1 MNPTDKSYLYAGLAV
16 LLWSTV
22 ATSFKLGLSELD
34 FIQLIF
40 YASAT
45 SVVVLFIILLLQN
58 KVKLLAHQSRNQWLN
73 SLALGAFNPLF
84 YYLVLFK
91 AYSLLPAQLA
101 QPLNMVWPIVL
112 TLLSVPLLGQKI
124 GRWSI
129 AGLLISFAGVVFI
142 SSQGGL
148 KGFQNTSLT
157 GVMLALGS
165 SVFWSLYW
173 ILNVRDNRDD
183 VIKLFLNFLFGLLFL
198 TVVMYFFSDFNVRPG
213 KGLYAAIYV
222 GIFEVGVT
230 YVFWMKAMKLSTNN
244 ARIGNLVFLTPFISF
259 IFIRFI
265 LKETL
270 FITTFIGLA
279 FIVAGIFVQKFDKK
293 KYSRRLVGNKTKTI
307 ENRR

>member
-1 MNPTDKSYLYAGLAV
+1 MNSTNRSYFFAGLAV

-40 YASAT
+40 FASAT
-45 SVVVLFIILLLQN
+45 SVVVLFTILAIQGKVRLLL
-58 KVKLLAHQSRNQWLN
+58 HQTRSQWFY
-73 SLALGAFNPLF
+73 SIFLGAFNPLF

-129 AGLLISFAGVVFI
+129 AGLFISFAGVVFI

-148 KGFQNTSLT
+148 SGFQNTSFT
-157 GVMLALGS
+157 GVLLALGS

-173 ILNVRDNRDD
+173 ILNVRDNRDG
-183 VIKLFLNFLFGLLFL
+183 VLKLFLNFLFGLLFL
-198 TVVMYFFSDFNVRPG
+198 TVVMYFFSDFRVQPG
-213 KGLYAAIYV
+213 TGLYAAIYV
-222 GIFEVGVT
+222 GIFEVGIT
-230 YVFWMKAMKLSTNN
+230 YVFWMKAMQLSTNN
-244 ARIGNLVFLTPFISF
+244 AKIGNMVFLTPFLSL

-265 LKETL
+265 LNETL

-279 FIVAGIFVQKFDKK
+279 FIVAGIFVQQLDKK
-293 KYSRRLVGNKTKTI
+293 KRMPATD
-307 ENRR
+307 

>member
-1 MNPTDKSYLYAGLAV
+1 M
-16 LLWSTV
+16 
-22 ATSFKLGLSELD
+22 
-34 FIQLIF
+34 
-40 YASAT
+40 
-45 SVVVLFIILLLQN
+45 LFR
-58 KVKLLAHQSRNQWLN
+58 S
-73 SLALGAFNPLF
+73 
-84 YYLVLFK
+84 
-91 AYSLLPAQLA
+91 
-101 QPLNMVWPIVL
+101 
-112 TLLSVPLLGQKI
+112 
-124 GRWSI
+124 
-129 AGLLISFAGVVFI
+129 
-142 SSQGGL
+142 
-148 KGFQNTSLT
+148 
-157 GVMLALGS
+157 
-165 SVFWSLYW
+165 
-173 ILNVRDNRDD
+173 
-183 VIKLFLNFLFGLLFL
+183 FLFGLLFL

>member
-1 MNPTDKSYLYAGLAV
+1 MKQTNKSYLYAGLSV
-16 LLWSTV
+16 LLWSSV

-45 SVVVLFIILLLQN
+45 SVAVLFIILVVQGKIN
-58 KVKLLAHQSRNQWLN
+58 QLAIQTRSQWFY
-73 SLALGAFNPLF
+73 SFFLGAINPAF

-91 AYSLLPAQLA
+91 AYSMLPAQLA

-124 GRWSI
+124 GKWSI
-129 AGLLISFAGVVFI
+129 AGLFISFTGVVFI

-148 KGFQNTSLT
+148 SGFQNTSLT

-173 ILNVRDNRDD
+173 ILNVRDNRDG
-183 VIKLFLNFLFGLLFL
+183 VVKLFLNFLSGLLLL
-198 TVVMYFFSDFNVRPG
+198 TVVMYFFSDFRIQPG
-213 KGLYAAIYV
+213 TGLYAAIYV

-230 YVFWMKAMKLSTNN
+230 YVFWMKAMQLSTNN
-244 ARIGNLVFLTPFISF
+244 AKIGNMVFLTPFLSL

-270 FITTFIGLA
+270 FVTTFIGLA
-279 FIVAGIFVQKFDKK
+279 FIVAGIFVQQLDRKRQVKEIK
-293 KYSRRLVGNKTKTI
+293 P
-307 ENRR
+307 E

>member
-1 MNPTDKSYLYAGLAV
+1 MKQTNKSYLYAGLSV
-16 LLWSTV
+16 LLWSSV

-45 SVVVLFIILLLQN
+45 SVAVLFIILVVQGKIN
-58 KVKLLAHQSRNQWLN
+58 QLAIQTRSQWFY
-73 SLALGAFNPLF
+73 SFFLGAINPAF

-91 AYSLLPAQLA
+91 AYSMLPAQLA

-124 GRWSI
+124 GKWSI
-129 AGLLISFAGVVFI
+129 AGLFISFTGVVFI

-148 KGFQNTSLT
+148 SGFQNTSLT

-173 ILNVRDNRDD
+173 ILNVRDNRDG
-183 VIKLFLNFLFGLLFL
+183 VVKLFLNLLLGLLLL
-198 TVVMYFFSDFNVRPG
+198 TVVMYFFSDFRIQPG
-213 KGLYAAIYV
+213 TGLYAAIYV

-230 YVFWMKAMKLSTNN
+230 YVFWMKAMQLSTNN
-244 ARIGNLVFLTPFISF
+244 AKIGNMVFLTPFLSL

-270 FITTFIGLA
+270 YVTTFIGLA
-279 FIVAGIFVQKFDKK
+279 FIVAGIFVQQLDRKRQVKEIK
-293 KYSRRLVGNKTKTI
+293 P
-307 ENRR
+307 E